1 MKEGILLGVYE
12 STLRVIVNQ
21 EFENPQHQ
29 ELIEQIYVKA
39 ALELLE
45 IGKTEEMKKLR
56 VEMSKISSDKLRFM
70 PKVVDIFPAAKSTVG
85 SIMGPDKS
93 PYPVERDLLG
103 REYIAA
109 VNGIVVFKEYYKPQ
123 GGQDDPLFMVAEKYE
138 GISGL
143 EGVVTKK
150 VPRLQ
155 AEGLLFTGCD
165 NTGRAQAA
173 MAVEKKE
180 LVEVA

>member
-1 MKEGILLGVYE
+1 
-12 STLRVIVNQ
+12 
-21 EFENPQHQ
+21 
-29 ELIEQIYVKA
+29 
-39 ALELLE
+39 
-45 IGKTEEMKKLR
+45 
-56 VEMSKISSDKLRFM
+56 
-70 PKVVDIFPAAKSTVG
+70 
-85 SIMGPDKS
+85 MGPDKS

-103 REYIAA
+103 REYVAA
-109 VNGIVVFKEYYKPQ
+109 VSGIVVFKEYYKPQ
-123 GGQDDPLFMVAEKYE
+123 GGQDDPLFIVAEKHK

-143 EGVVTKK
+143 EGVITKK